1 VFKEVI
7 DMGLKVKSIQ
17 QGQEQNAKQEQ
28 YMPAK
33 ASRNV
38 QRLKSEMADIVVDGE
53 QLWIRRAIQQLLGL
67 IKKQEVEEIL
77 RKQRK

>member
-77 RKQRK
+77 RKQQL

>member
-1 VFKEVI
+1 
-7 DMGLKVKSIQ
+7 MGLKVKSIQ

-77 RKQRK
+77 RKQQL